1 MARDRAPFARAS
13 KRAGARSA
21 EAARARAR
29 ANRDGAAKWRIASHL
44 TITRVG
50 PHMERRALPR
60 GGARRRRAGNA
71 LRKPFA
77 FGRVPGDGKGAGM
90 TSRTRAR
97 GFSLHGWRC
106 FGASRRFDW
115 PAVDLGLARD
125 FLSEWDVKPRLQS
138 SSRFFGTGDP
148 MKPPTETRRRPIN
161 FAHFFRIHAC
171 TSTSRT
177 QEIRISLKIK
187 RRVSAPS
194 VSRRSIIRSRRRLRQ
209 PLVGSEPLL
218 VGHGRIRAFAYEILR
233 YVLVPVRQREVHG
246 GVPLRVARV

>member
-1 MARDRAPFARAS
+1 MRRGRDGEGGGQPAELAHGERGGGGTRSRSFRSGFEARGRPERGGGAGARAS
-13 KRAGARSA
+13 QPRRCRQVEDPRRA
-21 EAARARAR
+21 
-29 ANRDGAAKWRIASHL
+29 HL

-148 MKPPTETRRRPIN
+148 MKPPTATRRRPIN
-161 FAHFFRIHAC
+161 QLAHFFRIFQNSRVHIDIADARN
-171 TSTSRT
+171 TDTKTTRFISTQRLATINHPLSSSTSST
-177 QEIRISLKIK
+177 PG
-187 RRVSAPS
+187 RV
-194 VSRRSIIRSRRRLRQ
+194 
-209 PLVGSEPLL
+209 
-218 VGHGRIRAFAYEILR
+218 
-233 YVLVPVRQREVHG
+233 
-246 GVPLRVARV
+246 